1 MSAKRV
7 HEHDEDPNIIF
18 TKRLRGGKHPIDF
31 NVSSDINRNLCRKE
45 TWECKMETSKKP
57 SVQLLSAN
65 IDLVDTINIIDTF
78 DRAKDTTKE
87 GKYARR
93 GKYKSGGK
101 DEPGKRLPKSGVYA
115 EAGVG
120 RARAELS
127 VLEAEAKGP
136 NVTAGAEA
144 NATGVAAMARAEV
157 ASASAKAGPVGVKVG
172 LGVDTGA
179 SVGLNGVEVK
189 VLGTGISFGP
199 KTSVS
204 LLGSEV
210 SCSVM

>member
-1 MSAKRV
+1 MSSNKV
-7 HEHDEDPNIIF
+7 Y
-18 TKRLRGGKHPIDF
+18 TKRLYDGTHPVDF
-31 NVSSDINRNLCRKE
+31 NVTSELNSKLFEKE
-45 TWECKMETSKKP
+45 TWEIKMRSSNNP
-57 SVQLLSAN
+57 RVQLLSAN
-65 IDLVDTINIIDTF
+65 VDLLDTINIIDTY
-78 DRAKDTTKE
+78 DRPGSTRKE
-87 GKYARR
+87 STYARS
-93 GKYKSGGK
+93 GKEQSGFEDK
-101 DEPGKRLPKSGVYA
+101 PGKRLPKSQVFA

-136 NVTAGAEA
+136 NAGASAAA
-144 NATGVAAMARAEV
+144 NVIGLSAMARAEV
-157 ASASAKAGPVGVKVG
+157 GSASAKAGPVGVKVG

-179 SVGLNGVEVK
+179 SIGAGGVEVK
-189 VLGTGISFGP
+189 ILGTGVSFGP